1 MMMERV
7 AFAEKKI
14 VLLYKILLYKILKL
28 EKTMLLTSVNVNKN
42 DLD

>member
-1 MMMERV
+1 MSSMMMERV

-14 VLLYKILLYKILKL
+14 FYIKFVLKL
-28 EKTMLLTSVNVNKN
+28 EKTMFLTSVNVNKN